1 MIIIPVRYKN
11 IFKIWKER
19 AKHWERVLQQK
30 CLYVGLNSIVT
41 WISQNSSRE
50 GFVNKTKKRECR
62 HTWRGMEFFSFHHI
76 SGEFWWKI
84 RRQEVR
90 GPFFFFH
97 RRQHNTNTRPRMRAT
112 FTGFHAFSKKGG
124 PNGFCCVNNKR
135 SRARPMALVEASVEV
150 NDLGKVNAVKV
161 SGMTFPWCP
170 GASRGQWP
178 ERMDFRSRYGQHIP
192 TSKKNK

>member
-1 MIIIPVRYKN
+1 MKRK
-11 IFKIWKER
+11 R
-19 AKHWERVLQQK
+19 ERVLQQK
-30 CLYVGLNSIVT
+30 MPVCGVELYI
-41 WISQNSSRE
+41 WISPNSSRE
-50 GFVNKTKKRECR
+50 GFVNKTKKKRVPT

-90 GPFFFFH
+90 GLFFSFH

-124 PNGFCCVNNKR
+124 PNRFCFVNKR
-135 SRARPMALVEASVEV
+135 SRARPMALVGASVEV
-150 NDLGKVNAVKV
+150 DDLGKVNAVKV

-170 GASRGQWP
+170 KVYEPSHSASRGQWP
-178 ERMDFRSRYGQHIP
+178 ERMDFHSRYGPHIP
-192 TSKKNK
+192 KSKKK